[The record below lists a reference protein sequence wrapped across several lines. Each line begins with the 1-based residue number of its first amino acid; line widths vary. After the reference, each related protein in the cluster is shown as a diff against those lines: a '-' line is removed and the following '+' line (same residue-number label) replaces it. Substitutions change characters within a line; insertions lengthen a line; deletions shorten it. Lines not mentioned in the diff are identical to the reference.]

1 MFLEKVVHVSP
12 ETRTCF
18 FKTITVIKNRLI
30 KIYNKAYL
38 TYGKKNLMPLPWL
51 IFRHNTIHLQG

>member
-38 TYGKKNLMPLPWL
+38 TYGKKNLMPLP
-51 IFRHNTIHLQG
+51 